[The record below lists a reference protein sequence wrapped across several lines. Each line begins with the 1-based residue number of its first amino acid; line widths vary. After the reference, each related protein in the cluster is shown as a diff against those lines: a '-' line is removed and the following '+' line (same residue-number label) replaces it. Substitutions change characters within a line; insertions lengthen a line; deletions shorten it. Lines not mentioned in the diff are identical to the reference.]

1 MLITKSTP
9 LPTFAK
15 VLSNRDLI
23 VSGRNSVDCP
33 PVPVGAIV
41 EVLAVQ
47 SHFTRN
53 YARFCY
59 DGLTCYLPTTD
70 LEELLLGDA
79 EDFSHQTEE
88 GLWLEVLDRLERME
102 TDEAQA
108 ELESLQSNVRA
119 AGGGREVFIVFAQSW
134 LSTVRA

>member
-1 MLITKSTP
+1 MITKSTP

-15 VLSNRDLI
+15 VLSNRELI
-23 VSGRNSVDCP
+23 VPGRNSVDCP
-33 PVPVGAIV
+33 LVPVGTII

-47 SHFTRN
+47 SHFTRT

-59 DGLTCYLPTTD
+59 DGSTCHLPTTD
-70 LEELLLGDA
+70 LEELLLGDT

-88 GLWLEVLDRLERME
+88 GLWLEILDRLERMP
-102 TDEAQA
+102 DAEAYA
-108 ELESLQSNVRA
+108 ELESLQNTVRA